1 MYCSKCGKPLQ
12 AGAEFCP
19 HCGARLEAPSRE
31 PLQRERFPKLPGVL
45 LSIGVGLTLLIFL
58 ISWSV
63 YGRVYFFDGYAITG
77 IGWSLSF
84 GLSAAGI
91 LLAVIFLA
99 KGGPYGNLRRQL
111 ALLGALVAILAVV
124 LLCSAFLNGAG
135 SGSSS
140 DVSSSDFAQNPYE
153 SCHSTQE
160 HIQAIY
166 SYDLNHDNYLSE
178 SELELF
184 AEAHPRF
191 INDEPFLAWA
201 ENHLG

>member
-31 PLQRERFPKLPGVL
+31 PMQRERFPRLPGVL
-45 LSIGVGLTLLIFL
+45 LSIGVGLALLIFL

-63 YGRVYFFDGYAITG
+63 YGRVYFFDGYAIT
-77 IGWSLSF
+77 
-84 GLSAAGI
+84 GI

-135 SGSSS
+135 AALRPMSP
-140 DVSSSDFAQNPYE
+140 APILRRIPTNPAIA
-153 SCHSTQE
+153 HRST
-160 HIQAIY
+160 
-166 SYDLNHDNYLSE
+166 S
-178 SELELF
+178 
-184 AEAHPRF
+184 R
-191 INDEPFLAWA
+191 PFLPTT
-201 ENHLG
+201 

>member
-1 MYCSKCGKPLQ
+1 MMYCSKCGKPLQ
-12 AGAEFCP
+12 AGGSLP
-19 HCGARLEAPSRE
+19 GAHAAREVPQASRRPFIHRGGPGSFDFSDFVECVWPDVLFRWLRHHRDWLE
-31 PLQRERFPKLPGVL
+31 PLLWAF
-45 LSIGVGLTLLIFL
+45 
-58 ISWSV
+58 
-63 YGRVYFFDGYAITG
+63 GRRD
-77 IGWSLSF
+77 
-84 GLSAAGI
+84 SAGRY
-91 LLAVIFLA
+91 LA

-184 AEAHPRF
+184 AEAHPQF
-191 INDEPFLAWA
+191 IHDEPFLAWA
-201 ENHLG
+201 ENRLG

>member
-12 AGAEFCP
+12 AGRNSAP
-19 HCGARLEAPSRE
+19 LRRKAGGSLPGAHAAREVPQASRRPFIHRGGPGSFDFSDFVE
-31 PLQRERFPKLPGVL
+31 CVWPGVL
-45 LSIGVGLTLLIFL
+45 FRWLRHHRDWLEPFP
-58 ISWSV
+58 WAF
-63 YGRVYFFDGYAITG
+63 GRRD
-77 IGWSLSF
+77 
-84 GLSAAGI
+84 SAGRY
-91 LLAVIFLA
+91 LPCQ
-99 KGGPYGNLRRQL
+99 GR
-111 ALLGALVAILAVV
+111 ALWQPAAAA
-124 LLCSAFLNGAG
+124 CSAGRAGGHSGRGPSLLRLSQWSG

-140 DVSSSDFAQNPYE
+140 DVPSSDFAQNPYE

-160 HIQAIY
+160 HIQAIS
-166 SYDLNHDNYLSE
+166 SYDLNHDNYLPE

>member
-19 HCGARLEAPSRE
+19 HCGAMREAPSRE
-31 PLQRERFPKLPGVL
+31 PMQRERFPRLPGVL
-45 LSIGVGLTLLIFL
+45 LSIGVGLALLIFL

-77 IGWSLSF
+77 IGWSLSL

-135 SGSSS
+135 AALRPMSP
-140 DVSSSDFAQNPYE
+140 APILRRIPTNPAIA
-153 SCHSTQE
+153 HRST
-160 HIQAIY
+160 
-166 SYDLNHDNYLSE
+166 S
-178 SELELF
+178 
-184 AEAHPRF
+184 R
-191 INDEPFLAWA
+191 PFLPTT
-201 ENHLG
+201 